1 MARKN
6 NSNEVKIDAVKY
18 LLDPVYFIRKTYE
31 MIKIA
36 IHKK

>member
-6 NSNEVKIDAVKY
+6 KSYEVKIDAVRY
-18 LLDPVYFIRKTYE
+18 LLDPVYFIRKTWE

-36 IHKK
+36 IQN